1 VAKRDLEAFAK
12 TWFERW
18 DQGVKAKKAWETAY
32 EIGRCKDYWRG
43 DQLEEP
49 EDSFQQR
56 KVQINRVHPDVKTS
70 IPSVYFGTPFVRVK
84 ASPALADT
92 PGQIPGRSIDD
103 RIQLLQDTGNTLIR
117 DDSVNFDESTH
128 AALKEAYWAFGCVQA
143 MYDSTPVENPAVTPA
158 PPLKEKEDT
167 AVGPE
172 LAKPRFGD
180 VLGLHGDDVGPSIS
194 DERFYVRRIPARQVV
209 VCADHTGVIKENAWI
224 GYWSVHYLEDIK
236 DSPVYKN
243 VEDLKASG
251 IKTNEDVGSRPD
263 DGGSAVSSADKVKLY
278 HIWDQRTMTYLVFAE
293 GHTKGPIRE
302 KKFKRLPLKFYRPD
316 VDPDSFYPIP
326 PIYHQLHPQ
335 DEINDSREWLRKNR
349 KGTVPRYTYDKLA
362 LDAKD
367 MKKLESGEMGTYIP
381 REANTHG
388 VIEAVAQPNYSI
400 VASQTLAL
408 ANQEF
413 TQAASKGAETHG
425 VPESKTATQAKII
438 DVRAQ
443 VTESFE
449 RAAVAKWLA
458 SVVQEV
464 VMLAIE
470 RMALPRWVMLNADN
484 TAVGYSVEAQNIAA
498 MWQEITFVDLR
509 DAGNG
514 LNWSVYIE
522 EESMSPVAE
531 EMERDRIMKV
541 MSFAGNQIAVRLLHF
556 SPELRKRVLSL
567 HGVKSAR
574 DQELIGQAFA
584 QLVQMEMQM
593 AAIGGPATKGIPSP
607 PAPSGPVGPPG
618 PAGPGGPPMVPPKG
632 PSPINAP
639 V

>member
-1 VAKRDLEAFAK
+1 
-12 TWFERW
+12 
-18 DQGVKAKKAWETAY
+18 
-32 EIGRCKDYWRG
+32 
-43 DQLEEP
+43 
-49 EDSFQQR
+49 
-56 KVQINRVHPDVKTS
+56 
-70 IPSVYFGTPFVRVK
+70 
-84 ASPALADT
+84 
-92 PGQIPGRSIDD
+92 
-103 RIQLLQDTGNTLIR
+103 
-117 DDSVNFDESTH
+117 
-128 AALKEAYWAFGCVQA
+128 
-143 MYDSTPVENPAVTPA
+143 
-158 PPLKEKEDT
+158 
-167 AVGPE
+167 
-172 LAKPRFGD
+172 
-180 VLGLHGDDVGPSIS
+180 
-194 DERFYVRRIPARQVV
+194 
-209 VCADHTGVIKENAWI
+209 VCADHTGIVAENAWV
-224 GYWSVHYLEDIK
+224 GYWSVHYLEDIRN
-236 DSPVYKN
+236 SPIYKN
-243 VEDLKASG
+243 VDDLKASG
-251 IKTNEDVGSRPD
+251 IKTNEDAGSRPD
-263 DGGSAVSSADKVKLY
+263 DGGSAVSSGDKVKLY

-293 GHTKGPIRE
+293 GHMKGPIRE
-302 KKFKRLPLKFYRPD
+302 KKFKRLDLKFYRPD

-388 VIEAVAQPNYSI
+388 VIEAVVQPNYSI

-443 VTESFE
+443 AGESFD
-449 RAAVAKWLA
+449 RAAAAKWLA
-458 SVVQEV
+458 SIVQEII
-464 VMLAIE
+464 MLAIE
-470 RMALPRWVMLNADN
+470 KMSLPRWVLLNADR
-484 TAVGYSVEAQNIAA
+484 TAAGYSVEAQNIAG
-498 MWQEITFVDLR
+498 MWQEITFADLR
-509 DAGNG
+509 DAGDG
-514 LNWSVYIE
+514 LDWSVYIE

-541 MSFAGNQIAVRLLHF
+541 MSFAGNQIAVRLMHF
-556 SPELRKRVLSL
+556 SPELRRRVLSL

-593 AAIGGPATKGIPSP
+593 AAIGGPATKGTPSP
-607 PAPSGPVGPPG
+607 PASSGPAGPPG
-618 PAGPGGPPMVPPKG
+618 PAGPGGPPVGPP
-632 PSPINAP
+632 SINAP